1 MKKVNLTNTQKA
13 GLEFLNLNTLI
24 QRDNYIKAVVDYNI
38 NKLETAVLRLEELTG
53 IKRNAWN
60 SSVYWECREEFPSPS
75 YWDYYN
81 DRLTS
86 EEYHTQ
92 RKMNE
97 ILEIGNTSFNK
108 LPQIDDITSKY
119 QKQTLRDEWIA
130 EANQTFEKRL
140 IHMVVR
146 LDKFGF
152 ISENVNLSKEDIQ
165 TSAKDD
171 FEFWISA
178 TDNLNNY
185 LGRVHARLIWVNGI
199 QYCSHYRFVTT
210 LKK

>member
-1 MKKVNLTNTQKA
+1 MAKRTKKNSIDQNIYSMLDREDKK
-13 GLEFLNLNTLI
+13 
-24 QRDNYIKAVVDYNI
+24 NYIKAVVDYNI
-38 NKLETAVLRLEELTG
+38 NKIEKAVLKLEELTG

-60 SSVYWECREEFPSPS
+60 RLVYSELRNEYPRASYWEYHQDKITSDE
-75 YWDYYN
+75 YYSKN
-81 DRLTS
+81 RL
-86 EEYHTQ
+86 H
-92 RKMNE
+92 E
-97 ILEIGNTSFNK
+97 IFETGNTAFNK

-152 ISENVNLSKEDIQ
+152 ISENVNLLKEDIQ

-171 FEFWISA
+171 FEFFIRA

-185 LGRVHARLIWVNGI
+185 LGRVHARLIWVNGV

>member
-1 MKKVNLTNTQKA
+1 MKKVNLTNTQKT

-24 QRDNYIKAVVDYNI
+24 QRKNYIKAVIDYNI
-38 NKLETAVLRLEELTG
+38 NELETAVLKLEELTG

-60 SSVYWECREEFPSPS
+60 RSVYADLRKEFPRPA
-75 YWDYYN
+75 YWDYYHGKI
-81 DRLTS
+81 TH
-86 EEYHTQ
+86 EEYYSQKNQHDIFE
-92 RKMNE
+92 N
-97 ILEIGNTSFNK
+97 GNSAFNK
-108 LPQIDDITSKY
+108 LPQIDNIFPPY
-119 QKQTLRDEWIA
+119 QKETLRNVWTE

-140 IHMVVR
+140 ISMVLR

-152 ISENVNLSKEDIQ
+152 ISENVNLSKEDIK
-165 TSAKDD
+165 TSAENDL
-171 FEFWISA
+171 EFWISA

-199 QYCSHYRFVTT
+199 QYCSHYRFITT